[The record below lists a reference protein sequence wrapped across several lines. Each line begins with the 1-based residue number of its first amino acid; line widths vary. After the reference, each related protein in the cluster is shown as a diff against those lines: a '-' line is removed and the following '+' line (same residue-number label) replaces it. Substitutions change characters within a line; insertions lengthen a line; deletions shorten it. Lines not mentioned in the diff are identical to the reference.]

1 MADTADPEAVGFD
14 KLRLAEDGTAGR
26 IIVSDSLS
34 YCVSQITVDDVVVG
48 SSFAGAATV
57 VIPLARGAKAV
68 IAHDAGVGKDQ
79 AGISGLPFGDR
90 HGLPVAAVAGSTASL
105 SNGNS
110 LYEGTIGHAN
120 KLATELGVRAG
131 QPVAEAARLMLRA
144 PRGRPIDA
152 TREIEFVLRRMKE
165 TPKGC
170 IYAVWNLSGLPETYP
185 NDVFALAT
193 HSARVAAE
201 HAFRWNVKG
210 WIANDA
216 GMAKNNSGISG
227 LALCAEKGMPAASV
241 SAESARIGDGL
252 STYEDGI
259 ISAAN
264 DVAARKGVSVG
275 MTARMALEIM
285 LS

>member
-1 MADTADPEAVGFD
+1 MADAADPKAVGFD
-14 KLRLAEDGTAGR
+14 TLRIVADGASGR
-26 IIVSDSLS
+26 ILVSDSLS
-34 YCVSQITVDDVVVG
+34 YCADRITVDDVVVG
-48 SSFAGAATV
+48 SSFAGAATI

-90 HGLPVAAVAGSTASL
+90 HGLPVAAVAGNTASL

-110 LYEGTIGHAN
+110 LYEGTISHAN
-120 KLATELGVRAG
+120 KLAAGLGVRAG
-131 QPVAEAARLMLRA
+131 QPVAEAARLMLKA
-144 PRGRPIDA
+144 PRGRPVDA
-152 TREIEFVLRRMKE
+152 TGEIDFVLRRMKE
-165 TPKGC
+165 GPQGC
-170 IYAVWNLSGLPETYP
+170 IYAVWTLIGLPDTYP

-216 GMAKNNSGISG
+216 GMAKNNSGIAG
-227 LALCAEKGMPAASV
+227 LVLCAEKGMPAAAV
-241 SAESARIGDGL
+241 SADSARIGDGM

-264 DVAARKGVSVG
+264 EVAARKGVSVG
-275 MTARMALEIM
+275 MTAKRALEIM